1 MRTVN
6 LVTRDELL
14 SENLAKL
21 INIRFTMFLERFCDD
36 LNLDRRDFLETARN
50 ILRQGEIPQEGD
62 VLLSGEKPD
71 LTPFD
76 L

>member
-1 MRTVN
+1 
-6 LVTRDELL
+6 
-14 SENLAKL
+14 
-21 INIRFTMFLERFCDD
+21 MFLERFCDD

>member
-36 LNLDRRDFLETARN
+36 LNLDRRDCLETARN
-50 ILRQGEIPQEGD
+50 ILCQGEIPQEGD

-71 LTPFD
+71 LSPFD